1 MNISGMGCHKEY
13 NENRLD
19 RAGAFCARGK
29 KSSYIR
35 ENNLRQSAL
44 SPEKSVL
51 GDHRRSFK
59 PVEMPAFYEF
69 LKQAVAL
76 RFTLVPN
83 GSASIQDGSAMSYH
97 CPESFNRERPVVHNQ
112 IPCYR
117 MTHLLQRLGSVAV
130 LMMIAIGLLAAAP
143 AEAKKSGNA
152 RRSAGSA
159 KKLSHNG
166 STASKKGAKNR
177 SAKASKVKLA
187 RAERAKSEKLALAE
201 KIKQLSTSQL
211 VDDDVAPTFDLEAE
225 LAQAAK
231 EEAEEDDVEVSIE
244 QFFRARPGAIGADN
258 MDPELIRARQIDFTL
273 YDEADPGTAAKRSD
287 VMQNIIDW
295 MGTRYVFGGVGRAGI
310 DCSAFTREVYAKSFG
325 VELPRTA
332 NMQSHLGESIRKE
345 DLQFGDLVFFKTASY
360 APITHVGI
368 YIGEGLFANAASSKG
383 VSLGSLDS
391 KYWSKRYTGGKRLFT
406 NSALAGN
413 GTRAGN
419 FASKVKA
426 LEPSELPH

>member
-1 MNISGMGCHKEY
+1 MVCHKEY
-13 NENRLD
+13 REERIE
-19 RAGAFCARGK
+19 GGRGFNGSRFYERGQ

-35 ENNLRQSAL
+35 ANSLRQSAL
-44 SPEKSVL
+44 SALMSVL

-59 PVEMPAFYEF
+59 PESRSSAILNSVF
-69 LKQAVAL
+69 LGKMAVGL
-76 RFTLVPN
+76 IKSPTSRLVT
-83 GSASIQDGSAMSYH
+83 H
-97 CPESFNRERPVVHNQ
+97 CPGSLNREQLVSYNL

-117 MTHLLQRLGSVAV
+117 MTQLLKRLGSVAV
-130 LMMIAIGLLAAAP
+130 LMMIAIGLMAAVP
-143 AEAKKSGNA
+143 AEAKK
-152 RRSAGSA
+152 RSAGSA

-166 STASKKGAKNR
+166 STTSKKGAKNR
-177 SAKASKVKLA
+177 SAKASHVKLA
-187 RAERAKSEKLALAE
+187 KAKRTANDKLALAE

-211 VDDDVAPTFDLEAE
+211 VDEDVAPTFDLEAE

-273 YDEADPGTAAKRSD
+273 YDEADPATAAKRSD

-295 MGTRYVFGGVGRAGI
+295 MGTRYVFGGLGRAGI

-332 NMQSHLGESIRKE
+332 NMQSHLGEAIRKD
-345 DLQFGDLVFFKTASY
+345 DLQFGDLVFFKTAKY
-360 APITHVGI
+360 APVTHVGI

-383 VSLGSLDS
+383 VSLASLDS

-413 GTRAGN
+413 SGRAGN

-426 LEPSELPH
+426 VSASELPH

>member
-1 MNISGMGCHKEY
+1 MRSVSILGRRFFLVLTGST
-13 NENRLD
+13 
-19 RAGAFCARGK
+19 
-29 KSSYIR
+29 
-35 ENNLRQSAL
+35 QVQ
-44 SPEKSVL
+44 VL
-51 GDHRRSFK
+51 GSSQIHTC
-59 PVEMPAFYEF
+59 PG
-69 LKQAVAL
+69 AL
-76 RFTLVPN
+76 DSERLVIN
-83 GSASIQDGSAMSYH
+83 
-97 CPESFNRERPVVHNQ
+97 NQ

-130 LMMIAIGLLAAAP
+130 LMMIAIGLVAAVP
-143 AEAKKSGNA
+143 AEAKK
-152 RRSAGSA
+152 RSAGSA

-177 SAKASKVKLA
+177 SAKASHVKLA
-187 RAERAKSEKLALAE
+187 RAARIKSDKLALAE

-211 VDDDVAPTFDLEAE
+211 VEDDVAPAFDLEAE

-273 YDEADPGTAAKRSD
+273 YDEADPATAAKRSD

-332 NMQSHLGESIRKE
+332 NLQSRLGETIRKE
-345 DLQFGDLVFFKTASY
+345 DLQFGDLVFFKTAKY
-360 APITHVGI
+360 APVTHVGI

-383 VSLGSLDS
+383 VSLGSLNS
-391 KYWSKRYTGGKRLFT
+391 KYWSKRYLNGKRLFT
-406 NSALAGN
+406 NSAMASTGS
-413 GTRAGN
+413 RSGN
-419 FASKVKA
+419 FASKLKSLA
-426 LEPSELPH
+426 PSELPH